1 MHLFNFKKI
10 EYDPSIKCYLI
21 ILEDTNNKNKV
32 PILIG
37 SNEAQSL
44 SLTNENIKLPRPRT
58 NELLI
63 NLVNKI
69 NGNFESIIINKYE
82 KGTFYAKIN
91 IKISDTLI
99 NLDSR
104 PSDAIEIG
112 IRENLEIYITDEVLK
127 LINSKNIV
135 ENQSVDKEFNSF
147 PSNLNYNLND
157 IKDNLMD
164 ALNKSILEE
173 NYEVAAKL
181 RDRIKKLN
189 TKKI

>member
-10 EYDPSIKCYLI
+10 EYDSSIKCYLI
-21 ILEDTNNKNKV
+21 ILEDTNNKNKL